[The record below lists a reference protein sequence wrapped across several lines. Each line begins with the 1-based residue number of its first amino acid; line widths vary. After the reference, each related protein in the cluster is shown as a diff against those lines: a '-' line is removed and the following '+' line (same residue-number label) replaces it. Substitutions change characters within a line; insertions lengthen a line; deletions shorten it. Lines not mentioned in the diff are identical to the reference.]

1 MKWQDIPT
9 ALRERLIE
17 NPTDYRQPRP
27 VGSLPVP
34 ERKCSAEPA
43 LDGEL
48 PRNEARAVSILV
60 CIVRFG
66 RRILDDD
73 NLAGGNK
80 PLRDCIAE
88 RLGINDGDSRIEW
101 EYRQVVTRGA
111 VGTLVTIEM
120 RVCP

>member
-1 MKWQDIPT
+1 MKWQDIP
-9 ALRERLIE
+9 ARLRERFIE
-17 NPTDYRQPRP
+17 NPTDYRQPRT

-43 LDGEL
+43 LVGES
-48 PRNEARAVSILV
+48 PGKEARAVSIVV

-88 RLGINDGDSRIEW
+88 RLGIDDGDERVEW
-101 EYRQVVTRGA
+101 EYRQVVTRG
-111 VGTLVTIEM
+111 VIGTLVTIQM
-120 RVCP
+120 RE